1 MDRAAMAQ
9 ALGFGFQVPV
19 DQPTHKGTAGFNP
32 NYPVR
37 AFNVAKA
44 KQLMSEAGFG
54 AGIKTKLLIMQGA
67 DNAGAIIQSN
77 LAEIGIDAEIDIA
90 DVGRFW
96 GSING
101 GWKGLLLGPYAV
113 NPEFCVAWLHHFGP
127 EPLMKFASMAKSPE
141 YLAACDKLVVA
152 PNIASMRKATMDMVT
167 QAGLD
172 VMFIPLTLNLG
183 ASVYSSNFHTGYYL
197 DLDWTYWSIW
207 DDWMEK
213 K

>member
-1 MDRAAMAQ
+1 
-9 ALGFGFQVPV
+9 V
-19 DQPTHKGTAGFNP
+19 DQPTHKGTAGYNP

-37 AFNVAKA
+37 AFNLVKA
-44 KQLMSEAGFG
+44 KQLMSDAGF
-54 AGIKTKLLIMQGA
+54 ATGIKTKLIIMQGA
-67 DNAGAIIQSN
+67 DNIGAIVQSN
-77 LAEIGIDAEIDIA
+77 LAEIGINAEIDIA

-101 GWKGLLLGPYAV
+101 GWNGLLLGPYAV

-127 EPLMKFASMAKSPE
+127 EPLMKFASMAKSKE
-141 YLAACDKLVVA
+141 YLAACDKLVIA
-152 PNIASMRKATMDMVT
+152 PDIASMRKATMDMVT

-172 VMFIPLTLNLG
+172 VMFIPLTLIIG
-183 ASVYSSNFHTGYYL
+183 TSVYSPNLHTGYYL